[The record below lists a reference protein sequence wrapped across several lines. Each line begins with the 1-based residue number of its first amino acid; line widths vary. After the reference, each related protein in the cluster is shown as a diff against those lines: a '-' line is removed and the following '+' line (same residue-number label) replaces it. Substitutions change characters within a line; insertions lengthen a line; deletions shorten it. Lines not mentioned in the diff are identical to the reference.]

1 MGNSGNSDRL
11 SYPALQNHCGWWLQ
25 HEIKRCLLLGRKVM
39 TDLDSILKNRDVA
52 DKGPY
57 SQSYGFS
64 SSHVQMW
71 KLDNK
76 KDWTLKNWCLWT
88 MVLEKVLKSPLDF
101 KEIKPVNPKENQP
114 WIFRVGRTDAEAP
127 ILWPRV
133 AKSRLSGKDPD
144 VGKDWRQKKRAAED
158 ETVR

>member
-1 MGNSGNSDRL
+1 
-11 SYPALQNHCGWWLQ
+11 
-25 HEIKRCLLLGRKVM
+25 
-39 TDLDSILKNRDVA
+39 
-52 DKGPY
+52 
-57 SQSYGFS
+57 
-64 SSHVQMW
+64 
-71 KLDNK
+71 
-76 KDWTLKNWCLWT
+76 

-158 ETVR
+158 ETVVWYDQINGLEFEQTLGDSGRERSLVSYSPWSHKQSDMTYGLKSNNNMSKKHSFPIILIQKWLKEYRWMTSYQRGYCSSFDLS